1 MYGYYVASYIT
12 IIMCLYIHYIW
23 IVVRLFGEHGDWLHG
38 VMWLI
43 VVYCCFLNAVVM
55 AGLLCGC

>member
-1 MYGYYVASYIT
+1 MASYIT
-12 IIMCLYIHYIW
+12 IIICLYIYDIW
-23 IVVRLFGEHGDWLHG
+23 IVVQLFGEHGDWLHG
-38 VMWLI
+38 VMRLI